1 MKALEHTTFPDV
13 AERISALYNE
23 DEDALMLGM
32 LGQEYVIRHQGIFLR
47 GQKAPDAH
55 GAVVLDYLFS
65 SGDRFTMTPWKS
77 FGDLVGRPSSEFRSR
92 VEAPLQQQVSSIIG
106 RAATI
111 LPHLDAKIDQ
121 SLIGSDM
128 AINVQALPKVY
139 LHIEMSQE
147 SSEFPPEV
155 WVQFS
160 HNASE
165 FLSPG
170 GLLGLGELFK
180 ERLLSLVRIY

>member
-23 DEDALMLGM
+23 DEDALLLGM

-65 SGDRFTMTPWKS
+65 SGDQFRMTPWKS
-77 FGDLVGRPSSEFRSR
+77 FGDLAGRPAPEFRTR
-92 VEAPLQQQVSSIIG
+92 VEVPLQQQVSNIIG

-111 LPHLDAKIDQ
+111 LPHLDAKADQ
-121 SLIGSDM
+121 SLIQVSGLIPQD
-128 AINVQALPKVY
+128 AVQEALT
-139 LHIEMSQE
+139 
-147 SSEFPPEV
+147 
-155 WVQFS
+155 W
-160 HNASE
+160 
-165 FLSPG
+165 LSGWPVRQVRSWRCQLALLLQSG
-170 GLLGLGELFK
+170 G
-180 ERLLSLVRIY
+180 

>member
-1 MKALEHTTFPDV
+1 MKALEHTTFPTV
-13 AERISALYNE
+13 AERVCALYNE
-23 DEDALMLGM
+23 DEDALLLGM
-32 LGQEYVIRHQGIFLR
+32 LGQEYVIRRKGIFLR
-47 GQKAPDAH
+47 GQKAPEAH

-65 SGDRFTMTPWKS
+65 SGDRFRMTPWRS
-77 FGDLVGRPSSEFRSR
+77 FADLVGRPSAEFRSR
-92 VEAPLQQQVSSIIG
+92 VEAPLQQQVPSIIG

-111 LPHLDAKIDQ
+111 LPHLDGKTGK

-128 AINVQALPKVY
+128 AIIVQALPKVH
-139 LHIEMSQE
+139 LHIELSQE
-147 SSEFPPEV
+147 SNEFPPEV

-160 HNASE
+160 HNANE